1 MSIKYAIAL
10 VLDDYR
16 IEFNKVEDDRIAALK
31 TPQSYAFE
39 RGIKSRSGKQKTT
52 DAIKKILA
60 NYFYAGYTTSKLSD
74 KMNKGLHEA
83 LVSLEVIKKNRE
95 IIDGTINN
103 YFLHGDN
110 NNNNN
115 NMFPLRGGFLLCA
128 RCGHLLLGSAPKGN
142 GGSYPQYHCAQ
153 PCCRKKITDV
163 SPAVSLD
170 KAHDDFRAL
179 LRSLKPLNDGV
190 SRLFKEIVVQEWNA
204 QFEQAIN
211 TSSDL
216 TARISR
222 LEEFTFQINKKFIE
236 NKISIDERDLQK
248 SANENEIKSLR
259 KELDEVEQYKE
270 NY

>member
-110 NNNNN
+110 NNNIIII
-115 NMFPLRGGFLLCA
+115 
-128 RCGHLLLGSAPKGN
+128 
-142 GGSYPQYHCAQ
+142 
-153 PCCRKKITDV
+153 ITV
-163 SPAVSLD
+163 
-170 KAHDDFRAL
+170 
-179 LRSLKPLNDGV
+179 
-190 SRLFKEIVVQEWNA
+190 
-204 QFEQAIN
+204 
-211 TSSDL
+211 
-216 TARISR
+216 
-222 LEEFTFQINKKFIE
+222 
-236 NKISIDERDLQK
+236 
-248 SANENEIKSLR
+248 
-259 KELDEVEQYKE
+259 
-270 NY
+270 

>member
-1 MSIKYAIAL
+1 MGYKKIDDHVVIDEEMGPIVKDVLTKFSEGGWTYTQIA
-10 VLDDYR
+10 
-16 IEFNKVEDDRIAALK
+16 
-31 TPQSYAFE
+31 SYAFE

-103 YFLHGDN
+103 YFLHGDD
-110 NNNNN
+110 
-115 NMFPLRGGFLLCA
+115 MFPLRGGFLLCA
-128 RCGHLLLGSAPKGN
+128 RCGHPLLGSVPKGN

-222 LEEFTFQINKKFIE
+222 LEEFAFQINKKFIE

>member
-1 MSIKYAIAL
+1 MNAKNSKSLEDMSIKYAIAL

-110 NNNNN
+110 NNNIIIIII
-115 NMFPLRGGFLLCA
+115 MFPLRGGFLLCA
-128 RCGHLLLGSAPKGN
+128 RCGHPLLGSAPKGN

-236 NKISIDERDLQK
+236 NKI
-248 SANENEIKSLR
+248 
-259 KELDEVEQYKE
+259 
-270 NY
+270 

>member
-1 MSIKYAIAL
+1 M
-10 VLDDYR
+10 
-16 IEFNKVEDDRIAALK
+16 
-31 TPQSYAFE
+31 
-39 RGIKSRSGKQKTT
+39 
-52 DAIKKILA
+52 
-60 NYFYAGYTTSKLSD
+60 
-74 KMNKGLHEA
+74 
-83 LVSLEVIKKNRE
+83 
-95 IIDGTINN
+95 
-103 YFLHGDN
+103 
-110 NNNNN
+110 
-115 NMFPLRGGFLLCA
+115 
-128 RCGHLLLGSAPKGN
+128 
-142 GGSYPQYHCAQ
+142 
-153 PCCRKKITDV
+153 
-163 SPAVSLD
+163 
-170 KAHDDFRAL
+170 
-179 LRSLKPLNDGV
+179 RSLKPLNDGV